1 MEARFPH
8 PRHPGRIGRAF
19 GNLKVRLKLVVLHNF
34 LFLLLA
40 AATYFTLIPIFEQRV
55 EGARAREGSLVK
67 QLFQSNM
74 QLPNL
79 PQLSIYSI
87 QEGSPESLGI
97 GKDVLAWLDE
107 HPEQVYG
114 DASKSNFLIRK
125 TAVGSYRI
133 LPLPHSFYEDAVRRA
148 KYALFLT
155 LGLIYL
161 LTVLLLELF
170 ILPLYVYRPLRVM
183 LAADEATR
191 EGDLPNEMIEPA
203 EITDDEIGQIMT
215 SRNETVAELRRHEYE
230 LQRALTELEEKNRL
244 LEAAKRNLEQ
254 QDRLVSLGLLSASVA
269 HDMNPPLSV
278 LQGSIER
285 LQETLTDAPAQERL
299 GRMARVASRLK
310 TISESLLDF
319 ARVRKPVLG
328 NVALRLLV
336 DESWQLV
343 AIDEKAKSAV
353 FQNEVPEETMV
364 RGNPDRLAQVFVNLL
379 RNALNATPSEAL
391 ITITTE
397 NAQDARGKWVLV
409 RVDDN
414 GPGIPKELLPE
425 IFEAFITT
433 RLDSRGT
440 GLGLTVAEGIVHQ
453 HGGIIEASNRPGG
466 GARLE
471 VTLPGV

>member
-1 MEARFPH
+1 MEVRFPP
-8 PRHPGRIGRAF
+8 PRHPGRIVRAF
-19 GNLKVRLKLVVLHNF
+19 GNLKVRLKLMVVHNF

-67 QLFQSNM
+67 QLFQSDM
-74 QLPNL
+74 ELPNL

-97 GKDVLAWLDE
+97 GGEVQAWLDE
-107 HPEQVYG
+107 HPGQVYG

-125 TAVGSYRI
+125 TANGSYRI

-148 KYALFLT
+148 KYALFVT
-155 LGLIYL
+155 LGLIYV
-161 LTVLLLELF
+161 LTVLLLEF
-170 ILPLYVYRPLRVM
+170 FVLPVYVYRPLSVM

-191 EGDLPNEMIEPA
+191 EGDVLNEMIDDG
-203 EITDDEIGQIMT
+203 EINDDEIGQIMM
-215 SRNETVAELRRHEYE
+215 SRNETVGELRRHEYE
-230 LQRALTELEEKNRL
+230 LKRALSELEEKNRL

-269 HDMNPPLSV
+269 HEMNTPLSV

-285 LQETLTDAPAQERL
+285 LQETLTEPATQERL
-299 GRMARVASRLK
+299 NRMGRVASRLK

-328 NVALRLLV
+328 NVLLRQLV

-343 AIDEKAKSAV
+343 AIDEKAKSAS
-353 FQNEVPEETMV
+353 FHNEVPVATMV

-379 RNALNATPSEAL
+379 RNALNATPAEAE
-391 ITITTE
+391 ITITSE
-397 NAQDARGKWVLV
+397 NAADARGKWVFV
-409 RVDDN
+409 RIDDN
-414 GPGIPKELLPE
+414 GEGIPEELLTE